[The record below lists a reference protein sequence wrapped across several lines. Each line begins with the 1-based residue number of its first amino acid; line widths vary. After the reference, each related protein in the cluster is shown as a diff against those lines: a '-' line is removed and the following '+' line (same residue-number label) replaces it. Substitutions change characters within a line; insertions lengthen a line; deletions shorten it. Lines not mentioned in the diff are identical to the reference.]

1 MLHHFLEIFTLINL
15 NVLHFANI
23 IKKTFSLLNIHGCSQ
38 FYLRNHSFQQ
48 LHPIFTFYAKYSLH
62 NLYSNLFITSRERWR
77 NFIFTPRS
85 RTNRCVITDVHPLS
99 RIRRIFSLARE
110 SERMERGGE
119 RGKGISSSRH
129 ICREGGNTWEKFARI
144 LRAEGIIPDGARRGR
159 DAHSLSL
166 SLSLTSKYR
175 GPDLGISK
183 CEGRGRGRGLHDK
196 FPAFAFKA
204 NTRKEEWMIGIGGK
218 VFP

>member
-1 MLHHFLEIFTLINL
+1 MRYNRRSSLIEDTKDIF
-15 NVLHFANI
+15 F
-23 IKKTFSLLNIHGCSQ
+23 
-38 FYLRNHSFQQ
+38 
-48 LHPIFTFYAKYSLH
+48 
-62 NLYSNLFITSRERWR
+62 
-77 NFIFTPRS
+77 
-85 RTNRCVITDVHPLS
+85 
-99 RIRRIFSLARE
+99 
-110 SERMERGGE
+110 GE
-119 RGKGISSSRH
+119 RKREDGTRRGEGGKGISSSRH
-129 ICREGGNTWEKFARI
+129 ICREGGNTWGKFARI

-166 SLSLTSKYR
+166 SLSLSLTSKYR

-183 CEGRGRGRGLHDK
+183 CEGRRRGRGLHDK